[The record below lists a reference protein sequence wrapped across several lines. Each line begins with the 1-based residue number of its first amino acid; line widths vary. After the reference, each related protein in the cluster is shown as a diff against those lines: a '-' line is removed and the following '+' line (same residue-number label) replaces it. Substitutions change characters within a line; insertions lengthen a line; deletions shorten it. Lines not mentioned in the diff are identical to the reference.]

1 MFFFVGIVT
10 MMMAVLMFRHP
21 IDKGIKVLLDSR
33 GMRSLEE
40 TLEKVES
47 SYDDMVDTMIGM
59 ISIPALAPVNGGD
72 GEGRKADYLQGK
84 LTGFDSVRRFDTP
97 DNTDPS
103 VMRCNIVATK
113 RGKKAG
119 TVWVIAHMDVVPAGD
134 PEKWDT
140 PPFGP
145 VYRDGRIY
153 GRGTEDNGQ
162 SVISAMFA
170 SRAVIDQDL
179 QGMSLGVMFVADEE
193 TGSAKGV

>member
-1 MFFFVGIVT
+1 
-10 MMMAVLMFRHP
+10 MMAVLMFRHP
-21 IDKGIKVLLDSR
+21 IDKGIKVLFDSR

-97 DNTDPS
+97 DDTDPS

-113 RGKKAG
+113 RGRKAG

-153 GRGTEDNGQ
+153 GRGRTT
-162 SVISAMFA
+162 A
-170 SRAVIDQDL
+170 SPSSRRCSHPGRSSTRICRVCRW
-179 QGMSLGVMFVADEE
+179 
-193 TGSAKGV
+193 GSCSWPTRRPAAPREYSI